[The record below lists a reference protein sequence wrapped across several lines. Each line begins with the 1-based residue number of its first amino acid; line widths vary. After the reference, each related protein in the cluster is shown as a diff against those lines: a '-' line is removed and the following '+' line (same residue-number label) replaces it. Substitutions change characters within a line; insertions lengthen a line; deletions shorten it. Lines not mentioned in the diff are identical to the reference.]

1 MKKASAKDI
10 SDAINKIFQEKNQE
24 LLKKIEIHE
33 NKLLKKVSPNE
44 ISELF
49 RECFNENNRD
59 LLTKMQKLE
68 IKIELL
74 KRENSQQ
81 KRNMM

>member
-1 MKKASAKDI
+1 MYIMMKKASAKDI

-24 LLKKIEIHE
+24 LLKKIKIHE

-49 RECFNENNRD
+49 RECFNENTQIRLQNRKHNYG
-59 LLTKMQKLE
+59 LTGSGM
-68 IKIELL
+68 
-74 KRENSQQ
+74 RDAG
-81 KRNMM
+81 